1 MQNANEFMISSAL
14 TYKISYIYE
23 NNGLLTSISHVFPH
37 SSAMLSFSLFFF
49 FAIVCRILAI
59 YLLHMFHYVES
70 S

>member
-14 TYKISYIYE
+14 AYKISYIYE

-49 FAIVCRILAI
+49 FRHSMPYFGNISLAYVALCR
-59 YLLHMFHYVES
+59 E
-70 S
+70 